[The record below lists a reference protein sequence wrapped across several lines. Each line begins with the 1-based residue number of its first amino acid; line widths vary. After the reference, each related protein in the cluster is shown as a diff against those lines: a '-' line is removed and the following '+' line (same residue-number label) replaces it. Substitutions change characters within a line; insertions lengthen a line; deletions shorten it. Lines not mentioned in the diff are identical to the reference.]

1 MAEWLYTDKPEAFI
15 IESQD
20 TIEREFTRF
29 GKEIC
34 KHIYLVSS
42 EKDIINFIDS
52 VVLQEQDSM
61 KQSRLTFAK
70 EYIKINYPNVA
81 QMCVRELKSFLQE
94 YRE

>member
-1 MAEWLYTDKPEAFI
+1 MQT
-15 IESQD
+15 
-20 TIEREFTRF
+20 
-29 GKEIC
+29 
-34 KHIYLVSS
+34 YLPFSS
-42 EKDIINFIDS
+42 EKDIINIIDS